1 VRLRTTIA
9 AAAVLPLLLTACTAT
24 RSATLPS
31 KGEKFATESNVD
43 VNTPALRAAK
53 RAAGVEGCQAGTAT
67 RPSATLPDLTLP
79 CLGGGPDVDL
89 SKLQGPMV
97 INLFAQWCGP
107 CRTELPY
114 YQRLHKQAG
123 GKVKVVGIDYLDTQP
138 AGALDLVKRSGVT
151 FPLLADPAG
160 NLRVPFR
167 VHGLPGVVFVDKH
180 GRVTDV
186 EFAVMRS
193 YGQLTALVKQHLGVT
208 L

>member
-1 VRLRTTIA
+1 VSLRTKIA
-9 AAAVLPLLLTACTAT
+9 AAVVLPLLLTACTST
-24 RSATLPS
+24 RPATLHT
-31 KGEKFATESNVD
+31 ENFAAETNVD
-43 VNTPALRAAK
+43 VDSPAMRAAK
-53 RAAGVEGCQAGTAT
+53 KAAGVEGCEASGTS

-89 SKLQGPMV
+89 SRLKGPMV
-97 INLFAQWCGP
+97 INLFAQWCHP

-114 YQRLHKQAG
+114 YQRLHEQGA
-123 GKVKVVGIDYLDTQP
+123 GKVKVVGIDYLDTLP
-138 AGALDLVKRSGVT
+138 ARALDLVKQSGVT

-180 GRVTDV
+180 GRVTDI

-193 YGQLTALVKQHLGVT
+193 YGQLTALVQQHLGVT